1 MSDVEH
7 KATMAAPTETVFGLI
22 ADTSLWPIH
31 FQPTVHVEKL
41 SQEGDTERIKIW
53 AVAGDQVK
61 SWISKR
67 VLRADG
73 RHISFRQEVSQAPIA
88 QMSGAWVLSEVDGGT
103 EVVLEHSYRAVED
116 DAESLAW
123 IADVTD
129 HNSRA
134 ELANLTALAEN
145 ASSLHELS
153 FTFEDTVVAAGSV
166 SDVYDFLYRA
176 QDWPDRLPHV
186 SRMDIS
192 EPEPGVQIMEMD
204 TVTVAGAKHTTKSVR
219 VCFTDDR
226 IVYKQVKVPALMSA
240 HTGEWRIVPVDGGV
254 AITSQHT
261 VVIRPESI
269 ASVLSPAAGV
279 ADARVF
285 AHNALSA
292 NSKITLELAKEF
304 AEGRATASHASP
316 C

>member
-7 KATMAAPTETVFGLI
+7 RSTMAAPAETVFGLI

-41 SQEGDTERIKIW
+41 SEDGDTERIKIW

-67 VLRADG
+67 VLRADH

-88 QMSGAWVLSEVDGGT
+88 QMSGAWVLSEVAGGT
-103 EVVLEHSYRAVED
+103 EVVLEHSYRAIGD
-116 DAESLAW
+116 DPESLAW
-123 IADVTD
+123 ITQVTD

-134 ELANLTALAEN
+134 ELANLTTLAECAN
-145 ASSLHELS
+145 SLHELT
-153 FTFEDTVVAAGSV
+153 FTFEDTVVVAGSV

-204 TVTVAGAKHTTKSVR
+204 TVTAAGAKHTTKSVR
-219 VCFTDDR
+219 VCFADDR

-240 HTGEWRIVPVDGGV
+240 HTGQWRVVPVAGGV
-254 AITSQHT
+254 AVTSQHT
-261 VVIRPESI
+261 VVISPDAIE
-269 ASVLSPAAGV
+269 AVLGADAGI
-279 ADARVF
+279 ADARAF
-285 AHNALSA
+285 AHNALST
-292 NSKITLELAKEF
+292 NSKITLRLAKEF
-304 AEGRATASHASP
+304 AEGRAALSHATP